1 MSDFWAVEAWRALI
15 LALAAAVFGWVVGH
29 LLAVLL
35 LFGLGYVIWLLASLS
50 RLEQWLR
57 EDREDLPEAGNGLL
71 AELYHHVYRLYERQR
86 RRERRLSD
94 ALNRFQQ
101 SAAALPDATV
111 VLRANGEIEWFNT
124 AAKRLL
130 GLSARQD
137 LGQRI
142 DNLVRHPEFM
152 RFFNRGDYSEVV
164 EFPSPLDD
172 GIMLAVQVVPYGDDQ
187 RLMVARDV
195 TTIHR
200 LEQVRRDFVAN
211 VSHELRTPLTVIR
224 GYLETMAG
232 AEDECAKQWGRS
244 LEFMSQHT
252 ERMQHLVEDLL
263 LLSRLE
269 TEPAGDGHE
278 EVSVPALLAVIRE
291 EARALSGRKAHKI
304 ELDCDPTLWLRGK
317 SSELRSLFSN
327 LVTNAVRYTPDGG
340 TITIRWYAD
349 GAGAHY
355 QVRDTGIGIPERH
368 LSRLTERFYRVDS
381 GRSRQ
386 QGGTGLGL
394 AIVKHVLQRHGGGEL
409 HVRSTEGE
417 GSTFTCDFP
426 RALIVRKPAAAEA
439 PPSPQPSPPTG
450 GRGGG

>member
-15 LALAAAVFGWVVGH
+15 LALAAVVFGWVVGH

-35 LFGLGYVIWLLASLS
+35 LFGLGYLIWLLASLA
-50 RLEQWLR
+50 RLEAWLR
-57 EDREDLPEAGNGLL
+57 EDRDEPPSVGNGLF
-71 AELYHHVYRLYERQR
+71 AEIYHHLYRLYERQR

-111 VLRANGEIEWFNT
+111 VLRSNGEIEWFNT
-124 AAKRLL
+124 AARHLL

-152 RFFNRGDYSEVV
+152 RFFNRGDYSEIV
-164 EFPSPLDD
+164 EFPSPVDD
-172 GIMLAVQVVPYGDDQ
+172 QIMLAVQVVPYGDDQ

-195 TTIHR
+195 TNIHR

-211 VSHELRTPLTVIR
+211 VSHELRTPLTVVR
-224 GYLETMAG
+224 GYLETMVG
-232 AEDECAKQWGRS
+232 ADDEYAKQWGRS
-244 LEFMSQHT
+244 LDFMSQHT

-269 TEPAGDGHE
+269 TEPPGNGHE
-278 EVSVPALLAVIRE
+278 EVAVPALLAVIRE
-291 EARALSGRKAHKI
+291 EALAVSGSKAHRI
-304 ELDCDPTLWLRGK
+304 ELECDPHLWLLGQGT
-317 SSELRSLFSN
+317 ELRSLFSN
-327 LVTNAVRYTPDGG
+327 LVTNAVRYTPDKGA
-340 TITIRWYAD
+340 ITIRWYAD
-349 GAGAHY
+349 RAGAHY
-355 QVRDTGIGIPERH
+355 QVRDTGIGIPARH

-394 AIVKHVLQRHGGGEL
+394 AIVKHVLQRHGGEL
-409 HVRSTEGE
+409 HVQSTEGE

-426 RALIVRKPAAAEA
+426 ATLIVRKPAVAAE
-439 PPSPQPSPPTG
+439 PPSPQPSPPAG
-450 GRGGG
+450 GRGGR